1 MARRS
6 KASIKAAEGMAASY
20 GTLKKYG
27 LAGGD
32 YTDRRETNRRAGG
45 PG

>member
-6 KASIKAAEGMAASY
+6 KGSQKAAEGMTGRY
-20 GTLKKYG
+20 GKRKKAG

-32 YTDRRETNRRAGG
+32 YTDRRETNRRAGSKG
-45 PG
+45 

>member
-6 KASIKAAEGMAASY
+6 KGSQKAAEGMRGRY

-32 YTDRRETNRRAGG
+32 YTDRRETNRKAQVD
-45 PG
+45 

>member
-6 KASIKAAEGMAASY
+6 KASIKAAEGMASKY

-32 YTDRRETNRRAGG
+32 YTDRRETNRKAGSKG
-45 PG
+45 

>member
-1 MARRS
+1 MARGQYGVL
-6 KASIKAAEGMAASY
+6 KA
-20 GTLKKYG
+20 YG

-32 YTDRRETNRRAGG
+32 YKDARETNRRAGG